1 MVNIFRLWLYTLWD
15 IQRKVWGGGGG
26 GAVGKK

>member
-1 MVNIFRLWLYTLWD
+1 MVDIFRLWLYTLWD

-26 GAVGKK
+26 AVGKK